1 MKEYFCYIHQSND
14 YVFACYVSAC
24 YICCDDANHKGKL
37 LFSLCLYIAS
47 VGIVNKH
54 FKLAFLTMYFF
65 FQIPVLISHILLIIV
80 VNKV

>member
-1 MKEYFCYIHQSND
+1 M
-14 YVFACYVSAC
+14 FACYVSAC

-65 FQIPVLISHILLIIV
+65 QIPVLISHILLFIV

>member
-1 MKEYFCYIHQSND
+1 M
-14 YVFACYVSAC
+14 FACYVSAC

-54 FKLAFLTMYFF
+54 LKVAFLTMYFF
-65 FQIPVLISHILLIIV
+65 SDSSAYIPHFADHSGQ
-80 VNKV
+80 

>member
-1 MKEYFCYIHQSND
+1 M
-14 YVFACYVSAC
+14 FACYVSAC

-47 VGIVNKH
+47 VGIVNEH

-65 FQIPVLISHILLIIV
+65 SDSSPYIPHFADHSHPAGDVLWVFVEPGNV
-80 VNKV
+80 VP